1 MLLAQGKR
9 CTMISFDQIQEFSQ
23 EIVDKFRP
31 DKIILFG
38 SYAYGEPNQ
47 DSDVDMLVI
56 LPFEG
61 GPVHKAIEVRQAID
75 YHFPL
80 DLLTRTPEHIQQRLD
95 MGDFFIREILQ
106 KGRVLYEADYA
117 RVD

>member
-1 MLLAQGKR
+1 MKFCQAVV
-9 CTMISFDQIQEFSQ
+9 E
-23 EIVDKFRP
+23 KFRP

-38 SYAYGEPNQ
+38 SYAYGKLTQ
-47 DSDVDMLVI
+47 DSDIDLLVI

-61 GPVHKAIEVRQAID
+61 IPAEKAVEIPRAID

-80 DLLTRTPEHIQQRLD
+80 DLLVRTPSEVQKRLK
-95 MGDFFIREILQ
+95 MGDFFIQEILQ

>member
-1 MLLAQGKR
+1 ML
-9 CTMISFDQIQEFSQ
+9 TSTDTIQVFCQ
-23 EIVDKFRP
+23 EVVEKFQP

-47 DSDVDMLVI
+47 DSDIDLLVI

-61 GPVHKAIEVRQAID
+61 HPAEKAAEILIATD

-80 DLLTRTPEHIQQRLD
+80 DLLARTSEQVQQRIE
-95 MGDFFIREILQ
+95 MGDFFHSR
-106 KGRVLYEADYA
+106 GYA
-117 RVD
+117 ERARSL

>member
-1 MLLAQGKR
+1 VEIGIV
-9 CTMISFDQIQEFSQ
+9 ISLTQIQDFCQ
-23 EIVDKFRP
+23 EVVNKFQPER
-31 DKIILFG
+31 IILFG

-47 DSDVDMLVI
+47 DSDVDMLVV

-61 GPVHKAIEVRQAID
+61 GPVDKAIEIRQAID

-80 DLLTRTPEHIQQRLD
+80 DLLARTPQYIQQRLD
-95 MGDFFIREILQ
+95 MGDFFIQEILQ

>member
-1 MLLAQGKR
+1 
-9 CTMISFDQIQEFSQ
+9 MIDLSTVQDFCQEVV
-23 EIVDKFRP
+23 EKFQP

-38 SYAYGEPNQ
+38 SYAYGEPTL
-47 DSDVDMLVI
+47 DSDIDLLVV

-61 GPVHKAIEVRQAID
+61 EPAKTAAKILIAID

-80 DLLTRTPEHIQQRLD
+80 DLLARTSEQIQQRVE
-95 MGDFFIREILQ
+95 MGDFFMQEIVQ

-117 RVD
+117 RVG

>member
-1 MLLAQGKR
+1 
-9 CTMISFDQIQEFSQ
+9 MISFDQIQEFSQ
-23 EIVDKFRP
+23 EVVDKFQP

-95 MGDFFIREILQ
+95 MGDFFVRDIVQ

-117 RVD
+117 RVG

>member
-1 MLLAQGKR
+1 
-9 CTMISFDQIQEFSQ
+9 MIDLSTVQDFCQEVA
-23 EIVDKFRP
+23 EKFQP

-38 SYAYGEPNQ
+38 SYAYGEPTV
-47 DSDVDMLVI
+47 DSDIDLLVV
-56 LPFEG
+56 LPIECE
-61 GPVHKAIEVRQAID
+61 PVEKAIEIRLAVS

-80 DLLTRTPEHIQQRLD
+80 DLLVRSPDSLKKRVE
-95 MGDFFIREILQ
+95 MGDFFIQEILE